1 MKKNNVNFKL
11 ILFIFFII
19 SIFNVSNSKNLD
31 KFYKEDKISNYFS
44 GILSF
49 YDNDFNNSYKFLK
62 PLKGVENAHSPY
74 SQIYQRSLV
83 NLERFDEAFKYSL
96 SLENEKK
103 NNFETNLIIGV
114 YYLKNKNYDL
124 AKKYFVKLKKDE
136 NATGFKDLLSRS
148 INNWISFPSTNYSE
162 AKKILDEMPIK
173 FQEIKKIQNSFL
185 ECYYDTK
192 FVEEGF
198 ENLIYDKN
206 NNFSRYNYF
215 YANYL
220 LKKKERYRAIDTID
234 KALIKNPR
242 NLNLNQLKVDLSSK
256 KFKSQ
261 FDCNNL
267 SDVIAEIFYIGSNIL
282 SSQSLYS
289 LSNFY
294 LNLAKYLNPLFISYE
309 TLYAENFY
317 MINNLDKSKK
327 IYKKIKNNG
336 GAYSWDASKKISL
349 ILIEQDKKKESL
361 KFLKQVFNNI
371 KDPNIYEI
379 YDYADFLKNNEKFE
393 ESIIYYT
400 RLIKLIDKNHKLYP
414 KVLESRGVSYERT
427 AKWKK
432 AEKDLLDS
440 LEIAPNE
447 AYVIN
452 YLAYSWIEKG
462 INIDRSL
469 KMLEKAN
476 NLKKN
481 NGYITDS
488 LGWAL
493 FKLKKYEKAKKYLE
507 QAVKIMP
514 SDPVINDHY
523 ADSLWMNQ
531 NEIQARYYWQ
541 YVLSLKEADQK
552 LKKLIKIKLVSGLN
566 SEI

>member
-62 PLKGVENAHSPY
+62 PLKGLENAHLPY

-83 NLERFDEAFKYSL
+83 NLERFDEAFQYSL
-96 SLENEKK
+96 SLEKEKK

-192 FVEEGF
+192 FVEKGF

-215 YANYL
+215 YANHL
-220 LKKKERYRAIDTID
+220 LKKGKKNRAIETID
-234 KALIKNPR
+234 KALKKNPR
-242 NLNLNQLKVDLSSK
+242 NLNLNQLKIDLSSK

-267 SDVIAEIFYIGSNIL
+267 TDIIAEIFYIGSNIL

-327 IYKKIKNNG
+327 IYKKINNNK
-336 GAYSWDASKKISL
+336 GAYSWHASKKISL
-349 ILIEQDKKKESL
+349 ILIEQDKRKESL
-361 KFLKQVFNNI
+361 KFIKRVFNNI

-400 RLIKLIDKNHKLYP
+400 RLLKLIDENHKLYP

-427 AKWKK
+427 SKWKK

-541 YVLSLKEADQK
+541 YVLSLKETDQK